1 MKHCIFILLFSIGV
15 VINCYSQASHSLH
28 IGPHLG
34 IPSNNLGN
42 ASLGFGGS
50 VEYNLKFRGPIGG
63 QFHLGYSRF
72 SNKSIS
78 DQEVTFLPIRIG
90 AIAYIYEEI
99 FFINADAGISRYSSK
114 STGTKQSGFTLG
126 IGTGY
131 RQPLTG
137 GQFVQFSAYFN
148 LHHFEGATGARGY
161 NYSWF
166 NIRAAYGLS
175 WGRKKLK

>member
-78 DQEVTFLPIRIG
+78 DQEVTFFANQNRCHC
-90 AIAYIYEEI
+90 IYLRRN
-99 FFINADAGISRYSSK
+99 FFYKCRCRY
-114 STGTKQSGFTLG
+114 FTLLFE
-126 IGTGY
+126 IY
-131 RQPLTG
+131 RYE
-137 GQFVQFSAYFN
+137 AK
-148 LHHFEGATGARGY
+148 
-161 NYSWF
+161 WF
-166 NIRAAYGLS
+166 YTRY
-175 WGRKKLK
+175 WDRV